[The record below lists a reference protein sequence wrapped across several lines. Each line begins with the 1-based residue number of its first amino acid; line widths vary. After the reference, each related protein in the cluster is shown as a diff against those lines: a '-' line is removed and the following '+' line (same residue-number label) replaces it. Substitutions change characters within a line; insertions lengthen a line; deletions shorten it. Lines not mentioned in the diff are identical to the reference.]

1 MCDALAKVAPG
12 APPARRAPVE
22 RFAGRLK
29 ASVEFGQIGELM
41 RAGKLAPFLADISQQ
56 CEDIHA
62 AVYAS
67 YIAYGAETMV

>member
-1 MCDALAKVAPG
+1 VAPG

-22 RFAGRLK
+22 RIAGRLK
-29 ASVEFGQIGELM
+29 ASVEFGQISELM
-41 RAGKLAPFLADISQQ
+41 RDGRLSSFLTDIAHQ

-67 YIAYGAETMV
+67 YISYGAEAMV